1 MRKLIMKISCLLMC
15 FLLAACSGSNS
26 NEESPSATPSD
37 SVEVTEETV
46 QETVNYPI
54 IELTELSDILASES
68 DLGKANVQYSKFA
81 SNLFKTSFK
90 EDENGLISPYSL
102 YAVLS
107 ILANGANNSDKAD
120 TKLLLENVLGMTTND
135 LNKFYSYTCSD
146 LDIVNGLLF
155 NTDFGIK
162 MDDSLRSTI
171 KKYYGD
177 SIKEQSFSDV
187 NQLVTDINKWSMIE
201 SNGSIPTIIDN
212 TDVKNN
218 TIMFL
223 LNALSIEGLWNNTFD
238 PNETVLQNFNNSDN
252 TKVNVSMMK
261 QTLDGYW
268 QTDNAVGFVNDLKSG
283 YTFVGILPDEGIKIG
298 EYIKTLDENTIQD
311 MINSYTRFTDVDE
324 EKNEADYH
332 YTNLSF
338 PKLKY
343 SVTNELDDVLK
354 QLGLNSLYKDDTC
367 DFSSFGDD
375 KIYLQNVKQKTNVEA
390 NESRVEMSAITTGVG
405 AFGATGFPAI
415 RQEIYHDVIFDKPF
429 IYALLKQN
437 YDSNHNLNYIIM
449 FMGVVNVLD
458 NETEVNKIE
467 KNGKSAVLYP
477 IGIAVDSIK
486 IRSTPTVKENNQIGL
501 AVYGRVYFV
510 YEIKENDGYTW
521 YRISENAWIADDGTW
536 TYRADQ
542 C

>member
-1 MRKLIMKISCLLMC
+1 MRKLIMKISCLIMC

-37 SVEVTEETV
+37 MTEATEEAV
-46 QETVNYPI
+46 QETIIYPT
-54 IELTELSDILASES
+54 IELTELNDILTKES
-68 DLGKANVQYSKFA
+68 DLVKANVQYSKFA

-107 ILANGANNSDKAD
+107 ILANESNNSDKAD

-177 SIKEQSFSDV
+177 SIKEQSFLDV

-212 TDVKNN
+212 TDVKND

-223 LNALSIEGLWNNTFD
+223 LNALSAEGEWWPIRFD
-238 PNETVLQNFNNSDN
+238 SNKTVLQNFNNSDN

-268 QTDNAVGFVNDLKSG
+268 KTDNAVGFTKDLVTG
-283 YTFVGILPDEGIKIG
+283 YTFVGILPN
-298 EYIKTLDENTIQD
+298 EYINIDDFIKTINENAIQD
-311 MINSYTRFTDVDE
+311 MIDSYVYLENIDE

-343 SVTNELDDVLK
+343 SVTNELDDALK
-354 QLGLNSLYKDDTC
+354 QLGLNSLFNYETC
-367 DFSSFGDD
+367 DFSLFGDD
-375 KIYLQNVKQKTNVEA
+375 LIFIQNVKQKTNVEV
-390 NESRVEMSAITTGVG
+390 NEEKVKMSAITEVAG
-405 AFGATGFPAI
+405 AHGAAGGYDV
-415 RQEIYHDVIFDKPF
+415 RQIFYHDVTFDRPF

-437 YDSNHNLNYIIM
+437 YDSNHNLNNVIV

-458 NETEVNKIE
+458 NETEVSKEEQI
-467 KNGKSAVLYP
+467 
-477 IGIAVDSIK
+477 IGRKMVIVDSIK

-501 AVYGRVYFV
+501 AIKGHIYPV
-510 YEIKENDGYTW
+510 YETKENDGYTW

-536 TYRADQ
+536 TNNGDQ

>member
-1 MRKLIMKISCLLMC
+1 MC

-26 NEESPSATPSD
+26 KEENPGATPSD
-37 SVEVTEETV
+37 MTEATEEAV
-46 QETVNYPI
+46 EETVNYPI
-54 IELTELSDILASES
+54 IELTELNDILTSES
-68 DLGKANVQYSKFA
+68 NLVKANVQYSKFA

-120 TKLLLENVLGMTTND
+120 TKLLLENVLGMTTDD
-135 LNKFYSYTCSD
+135 LNKFYTYTSSN

-187 NQLVTDINKWSMIE
+187 NQLVTDINKWSMQE

-212 TDVKNN
+212 TDVKND

-223 LNALSIEGLWNNTFD
+223 LSALSAEGEWWPIRFD
-238 PNETVLQNFNNSDN
+238 SNKTVLQNFNNSDN

-268 QTDNAVGFVNDLKSG
+268 QTDNAVGFTKDLVTG
-283 YTFVGILPDEGIKIG
+283 YTFVGILPNEDINIDDF
-298 EYIKTLDENTIQD
+298 IKTINENTIQD
-311 MINSYTRFTDVDE
+311 MIDSYVYLENIDE

-343 SVTNELDDVLK
+343 SVTNELDDALK
-354 QLGLNSLYKDDTC
+354 QLGLNSLFNYETC
-367 DFSSFGDD
+367 DFSLFGDD
-375 KIYLQNVKQKTNVEA
+375 LIFIQNVKQKTNVEV
-390 NESRVEMSAITTGVG
+390 NEEKVKMSAITEVAG
-405 AFGATGFPAI
+405 AHGAAGGYDV
-415 RQEIYHDVIFDKPF
+415 RQIFYHDVTFDRPF

-437 YDSNHNLNYIIM
+437 YDENHNENYIIM

-458 NETEVNKIE
+458 NEAEVSKEEQI
-467 KNGKSAVLYP
+467 
-477 IGIAVDSIK
+477 IGRKMVIVDSIK

-501 AVYGRVYFV
+501 AIKGHIYPV
-510 YEIKENDGYTW
+510 YETKENDGYTW

-536 TYRADQ
+536 TNNGDQ

>member
-1 MRKLIMKISCLLMC
+1 MQKLIMKISSLLMC
-15 FLLAACSGSNS
+15 VLLAACASNNP
-26 NEESPSATPSD
+26 NEQDPSD
-37 SVEVTEETV
+37 SPTDTAETIEEVV
-46 QETVNYPI
+46 QETTIYPT
-54 IELTELSDILASES
+54 IELEELNDFITSES
-68 DLGKANVQYSKFA
+68 DLPKANIQYSKFA
-81 SNLFKTSFK
+81 SNLFKNNFK
-90 EDENGLISPYSL
+90 ENENGLISPYSL

-107 ILANGANNSDKAD
+107 VLANGANNSDKAD
-120 TKLLLENVLGMTTND
+120 TRLLLENVLGMTVND
-135 LNKFYSYTCSD
+135 LNKFYSYTNSN
-146 LDIVNGLLF
+146 LDIANGLLF

-162 MDDSLRSTI
+162 INDNLKSTI
-171 KKYYGD
+171 KNYYGD
-177 SIKEQSFSDV
+177 AIKEQSFSDV

-201 SNGSIPTIIDN
+201 SNGSIPTVIDN
-212 TDVKNN
+212 TDVKND

-223 LNALSIEGLWNNTFD
+223 LNSLSIEGLWANSFD
-238 PNETVLQNFNNSDN
+238 SDKTILQNFNNSDN
-252 TKVNVSMMK
+252 TKVDVSMMK

-283 YTFVGILPDEGIKIG
+283 YTFVGILPNEGIEIG

-311 MINSYTRFTDVDE
+311 MIDSYTRFTDIDE

-343 SVTNELDDVLK
+343 SVTNELDDALK
-354 QLGLNSLYKDDTC
+354 QLGLNSLFDEDAC

-375 KIYLQNVKQKTNVEA
+375 KIYLQDVKQKTNVEA
-390 NESRVEMSAITTGVG
+390 DETRVKMSAITTGVG
-405 AFGATGFPAI
+405 AFGAAGFPEI
-415 RQEIYHDVIFDKPF
+415 RQKIYHDVTFDKPF

-437 YDSNHNLNYIIM
+437 YDSNHNLSNIIM
-449 FMGVVNVLD
+449 FMGIVNVLD
-458 NETEVNKIE
+458 NETEVNKTE

-477 IGIAVDSIK
+477 VSITVDSIK

-501 AVYGRVYFV
+501 AVKGRVYFV

-536 TYRADQ
+536 TSRADQ